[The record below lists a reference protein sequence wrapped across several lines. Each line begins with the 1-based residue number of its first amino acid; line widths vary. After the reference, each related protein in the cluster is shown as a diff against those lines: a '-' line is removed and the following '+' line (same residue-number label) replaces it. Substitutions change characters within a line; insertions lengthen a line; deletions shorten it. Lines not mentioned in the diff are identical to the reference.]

1 MLRHAGEVK
10 LLEVQKSAKTLNTF
24 GCQRRDHSLNFCVTN
39 EPTKLYMGWEDWMRL
54 GKESGKDRRT

>member
-1 MLRHAGEVK
+1 VK
-10 LLEVQKSAKTLNTF
+10 LLEVQKSAKNLNTF